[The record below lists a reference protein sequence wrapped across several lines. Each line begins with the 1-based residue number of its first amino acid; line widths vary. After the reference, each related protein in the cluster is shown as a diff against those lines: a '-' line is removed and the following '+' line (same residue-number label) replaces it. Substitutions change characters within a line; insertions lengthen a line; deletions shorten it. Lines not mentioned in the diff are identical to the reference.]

1 MDDAVWPPSNGLST
15 RIVSRQDTIL
25 PIFARSVISAPAS
38 VIWSVLR
45 DTSNYPSWNS
55 FCPSVIIHSQ
65 PNNVYE
71 EETKL
76 LHLNTSFT
84 FNVIMDATKPNKSTP
99 TQLRITD
106 ISTPERKSNY
116 VPQDVLRDDGS
127 YEADLDKVHRI
138 AWTTEGGF
146 VARGLKSERFHEI
159 ISLGEGKGCEVR
171 TWESQGGVL
180 ARVVKYYYKNVL
192 KTKFEEW
199 CADLKREAENRV
211 GQQSVT

>member
-1 MDDAVWPPSNGLST
+1 MDSTVWPPSNGLST

-25 PIFARSVISAPAS
+25 PIFARTEISAPAS

-45 DTSNYPSWNS
+45 DTSKYPSWNS
-55 FCPSVIIHSQ
+55 FCPSVVIHSQ
-65 PNNVYE
+65 PKDVSE
-71 EETKL
+71 EESKL

-84 FNVIMDATKPNKSTP
+84 FNVVMDAAKPKKLTP
-99 TQLRITD
+99 TQLRISD
-106 ISTPERKSNY
+106 ISTPEKKSEY
-116 VPQDVLRDDGS
+116 IPQDVLRDDGS
-127 YEADLDKVHRI
+127 FEADLDKVYRI

-146 VARGLKSERFHEI
+146 VARGLRTERYHEI

-180 ARVVKYYYKNVL
+180 AKVVKYYYKDVL

-199 CADLKREAENRV
+199 CADLKREAEKKA